1 MENPADLAIEAIRSL
16 RTSLHFAML
25 ESSNN
30 ILVISGASP
39 NAGKSFISSNLGAIV
54 AQTGK
59 RVLLIDADMRKGYIH
74 KVFGV
79 SNSNGISE
87 ILSGK
92 STVGSAILK
101 TQLDNLDIITRG
113 QVPPNPSELLM
124 HERLKLFLESVSKE
138 YDLILVDTPPILA
151 VTDAAIIGQY
161 VGTVLLVARFELNT
175 AKEIEISKRR
185 FEQSGIPVKG
195 CILNGVVKKAS
206 SYYGYG
212 YNHYGYSY
220 NTDKK

>member
-1 MENPADLAIEAIRSL
+1 M
-16 RTSLHFAML
+16 M

-30 ILVISGASP
+30 ILMISGASP
-39 NAGKSFISSNLGAIV
+39 NAGKSFISSNLAAII

-74 KVFGV
+74 RVFGRNNDDGL
-79 SNSNGISE
+79 SD
-87 ILSGK
+87 ILSGRIDVDGAVKK
-92 STVGSAILK
+92 SQI
-101 TQLDNLDIITRG
+101 DNLDFICRG

-124 HERLKLFLESVSKE
+124 HPRFKGFLDKVSLN
-138 YDLILVDTPPILA
+138 YDLVLIDTPPILA

-161 VGTVLLVARFELNT
+161 VGTALLVARFELNT

-185 FEQSGIPVKG
+185 FEQSGVPVKG
-195 CILNGVVKKAS
+195 CILNGVIKKAS

-212 YNHYGYSY
+212 YNHYGYTY
-220 NTDKK
+220 NSDK

>member
-1 MENPADLAIEAIRSL
+1 
-16 RTSLHFAML
+16 
-25 ESSNN
+25 
-30 ILVISGASP
+30 
-39 NAGKSFISSNLGAIV
+39 
-54 AQTGK
+54 
-59 RVLLIDADMRKGYIH
+59 MRKGYIH

-161 VGTVLLVARFELNT
+161 VGTVLLVVRFELNT

-185 FEQSGIPVKG
+185 FEQSGIQ
-195 CILNGVVKKAS
+195 
-206 SYYGYG
+206 
-212 YNHYGYSY
+212 
-220 NTDKK
+220 